1 VVPLHLGY
9 LLQMTLPTVASHPE
23 SSPAPGT
30 GLHRLKANLA
40 NWLRQPRTLM
50 GYKVSVYLFNVLRY
64 IPIKR

>member
-40 NWLRQPRTLM
+40 NWLRKPSALM
-50 GYKVSVYLFNVLRY
+50 GNKVSTYLFNVFRY
-64 IPIKR
+64 IPIER